1 MGDEFTIEPELSER
15 IYIGTS
21 GYSYKDWVGPFYPK
35 GTRSGDMLD
44 FYARHF
50 RTVELNFPYYRM
62 PNPFMMRA
70 IAAKAAGRILFAI
83 KIIREL
89 THEGIRDAKLIE
101 EYNKGIEPMQEEG
114 VVGCLLAQFPWK
126 FKYTPEAMAHLE
138 WLKTM
143 FAGMALAVEFRND
156 TWANP
161 EVYVK
166 LAELGLALVN
176 VDEPD
181 LKGLMP
187 PTAEVT
193 ADIGYFRFHG
203 RNKAKWWKH
212 EKAEERYD
220 YLYTKDQLGD
230 WAPRIKAVAKK
241 TEKTYV
247 FMNNHPL
254 GQAVTNAAQIME
266 MLGQEFLDLRDD
278 GGLF

>member
-1 MGDEFTIEPELSER
+1 MGDEFIIEPELSDK
-15 IYIGTS
+15 IYGGTS
-21 GYSYKDWVGPFYPK
+21 GYSYKDWVGPFYPR
-35 GTRSGDMLD
+35 GTKSGDMLD

-50 RTVELNFPYYRM
+50 RAVELNFPYYRM
-62 PNPFMMRA
+62 PDPFMMRA
-70 IAAKAAGRILFAI
+70 IAAKAAGRLLFSI
-83 KIIREL
+83 KLIREV
-89 THEGIRDAKLIE
+89 THESERDEKLVK
-101 EYNKGIEPMQEEG
+101 EYLEGIEPMQEEG

-126 FKYTPEAMAHLE
+126 FKYSPEAMVHLE
-138 WLKTM
+138 WLRTM
-143 FAGMALAVEFRND
+143 FATMALAVEFRND
-156 TWANP
+156 TWARP
-161 EVYVK
+161 EVYAK
-166 LAELGLALVN
+166 LAEIGLALVN

-187 PTAEVT
+187 PTAEATGEV
-193 ADIGYFRFHG
+193 GYFRFHG

-220 YLYTKDQLGD
+220 YLYTKDQLSD
-230 WAPRIKAVAKK
+230 WVPRLKEVASK